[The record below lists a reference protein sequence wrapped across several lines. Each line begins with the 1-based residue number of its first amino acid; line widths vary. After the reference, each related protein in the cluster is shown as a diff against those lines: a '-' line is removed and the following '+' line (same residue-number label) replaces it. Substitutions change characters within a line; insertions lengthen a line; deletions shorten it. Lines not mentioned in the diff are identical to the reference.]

1 MAVTTIRP
9 NADGT
14 GVANFLK
21 VGAAATKVAGL
32 ADDVNTTGIKK
43 DGSLTG
49 TQRCSFTFPD
59 SVSLSATQRVR
70 QVRLRIKAKTPDNTG
85 KFDAQLGILLSGTA
99 SYTTPI
105 AVRGEYLTETTFTG
119 PWYSTSPDGQEWTQ
133 SRLNGIRAQFSE
145 YRENTFQTTLNEV
158 YVDVDVA
165 NEPTVNITSP
175 AGTNAG
181 TTATITIA
189 SPAVVTNNAHGLAV
203 GAPVYFT
210 TTGALPTG
218 LTVNTIYYVTNPA
231 TNTFNLSTTYANAVA
246 GTKINTSGT
255 QSGTHTVFSTTVVST
270 TSSPTIEWAYTDSDG
285 DQQDYYQIKFF
296 TAAQFGAVGFNP
308 TTSIPVYDSGEIA
321 SGDFSTG
328 ITDGTLLVDGVYRVY
343 LRAGKVIAGN
353 ILYSQWDFNTYTQDV
368 ITPTIPTLSATYN
381 SSLNYV
387 SISAVGASVVALG
400 FDSQYFSIERSDDGA
415 NTWVDVRGADALVPD
430 GTFTVSI
437 IDHEAPRGQSV
448 VYRVVAVG
456 VLGEN
461 LSTSNYSAN
470 LTVAISNDATWWFKA
485 VNDSALN
492 IGGVRVANGIQ
503 EGFTESV
510 AVFRPLGRT
519 TPVVVGG
526 YVYGNDGQYTITTI
540 NDSEFNSL
548 ETILR
553 YQGKLLV
560 QDPYGTQKYVRLIS
574 RSWQLGGTSGRRIRR
589 VSVDYVEIEAY

>member
-9 NADGT
+9 NADST

-43 DGSLTG
+43 DGSLIG

-85 KFDAQLGILLSGTA
+85 KFDAQLGILLGGTA

-105 AVRGEYLTETTFTG
+105 AVRGEYLTETLFTG
-119 PWYSTSPDGQEWTQ
+119 PWYSSSPDGQEWTQ

-145 YRENTFQTTLNEV
+145 YREDTFQTTLNEV

-165 NEPTVNITSP
+165 NQPSVNITSP
-175 AGTNAG
+175 NG
-181 TTATITIA
+181 TTSLGTATMTIA
-189 SPAVVTNNAHGLAV
+189 SPAVVTKNAHGLTL

-218 LTVNTIYYVTNPA
+218 LTANTVYYVTNPA
-231 TNTFNLSTTYANAVA
+231 TNTFNLSTTLANATA

-255 QSGTHTVFSTTVVST
+255 QSGTHTLFSTTVVST
-270 TSSPTIEWAYTDSDG
+270 TSSPTIEWTYTDSDG

-308 TTSIPVYDSGEIA
+308 TTSIPIYDSGEIA

-353 ILYSQWDFNTYTQDV
+353 ILYSDWDFNQYTQDV
-368 ITPTIPTLSATYN
+368 VTPTIPTLSATYN
-381 SSLNYV
+381 SSSNYV

-400 FDSQYFSIERSDDGA
+400 FDSQYFNIERSDDGA

-437 IDHEAPRGQSV
+437 IDYEAPRGQNV
-448 VYRVVAVG
+448 VYRVAAIG

-540 NDSEFNSL
+540 TDSEFNSL

>member
-1 MAVTTIRP
+1 MAVSTIRP
-9 NADGT
+9 NAEST

-70 QVRLRIKAKTPDNTG
+70 QVRLRIKAKTLDSTG

-105 AVRGEYLTETTFTG
+105 AVRGEYLTETLFTG

-145 YRENTFQTTLNEV
+145 YREDTFQATLNEV
-158 YVDVDVA
+158 YVDIDVA
-165 NEPTVNITSP
+165 NEPTVNITAP
-175 AGTNAG
+175 AGTSAG

-218 LTVNTIYYVTNPA
+218 LIVNTIYYVTNPL

-255 QSGTHTVFSTTVVST
+255 QSGTHTVFPTTVVST
-270 TSSPTIEWAYTDSDG
+270 TSSPTIEWTYTDSDG

-308 TTSIPVYDSGEIA
+308 TTSIPIYDSGEIA

-343 LRAGKVIAGN
+343 LRSGKVIAGN

-387 SISAVGASVVALG
+387 SLSAVGASVVALG
-400 FDSQYFSIERSDDGA
+400 FDSQYFQIQRSDDGA

-430 GTFTVSI
+430 NTFTVSI
-437 IDHEAPRGQSV
+437 TDHEAPRGQSV
-448 VYRVVAVG
+448 IYRVVAVG

-485 VNDSALN
+485 VNDSVLN

-540 NDSEFNSL
+540 NDSEFNLL

-560 QDPYGTQKYVRLIS
+560 QDPYGTQKYVRLVS
-574 RSWQLGGTSGRRIRR
+574 RSWQMGGTSGRRIRR
-589 VSVDYVEIEAY
+589 VSVDYVEIEGY

>member
-9 NADGT
+9 NAEST

-32 ADDVNTTGIKK
+32 ADDVSTTGIKK

-70 QVRLRIKAKTPDNTG
+70 QVRLRIKAKTPDNTA

-145 YRENTFQTTLNEV
+145 YREDTFQTTLNEV

-175 AGTNAG
+175 TGTNAG

-189 SPAVVTNNAHGLAV
+189 SPAVVTNNAHGLAI

-270 TSSPTIEWAYTDSDG
+270 TSSPTIEWTYTDSDG

-387 SISAVGASVVALG
+387 SVSAVGASVVALG
-400 FDSQYFSIERSDDGA
+400 FDSQYFHIERSDDGA

-430 GTFTVSI
+430 GTFTVST

-448 VYRVVAVG
+448 VYRVSAVG

-461 LSTSNYSAN
+461 LSTSNYSSN
-470 LTVAISNDATWWFKA
+470 LTVVISNDATWWFKA
-485 VNDSALN
+485 VNDSVLN

>member
-1 MAVTTIRP
+1 MAITTIRP

-49 TQRCSFTFPD
+49 TQRCSFTFPN
-59 SVSLSATQRVR
+59 SVSLSATQKVR
-70 QVRLRIKAKTPDNTG
+70 QVRLRVKVKTPDTTG
-85 KFDAQLGILLSGTA
+85 KFDAQLGILLVGTA
-99 SYTTPI
+99 TYTTPI
-105 AVRGEYLTETTFTG
+105 AVRGEYLTETLFTG
-119 PWYSTSPDGQEWTQ
+119 PWYSSSPDGQEWTQ
-133 SRLNGIRAQFSE
+133 SRLDGIRAQFSE
-145 YRENTFQTTLNEV
+145 YREDTFQATLNEV

-165 NEPTVNITSP
+165 NQPSVNITSP
-175 AGTNAG
+175 AGTTSLG
-181 TTATITIA
+181 TATMTIA
-189 SPAVVTNNAHGLAV
+189 SPAVVTKNAHGLAV

-218 LTVNTIYYVTNPA
+218 LVASTVYYVTNPL

-255 QSGTHTVFSTTVVST
+255 QSGTHTLFSTTVVSS
-270 TSSPTIEWAYTDSDG
+270 TSSPTIEWTYTDSDG

-296 TAAQFGAVGFNP
+296 TAAQYGAVGFNA
-308 TTSIPVYDSGEIA
+308 TTSVPAYDSGEIA

-353 ILYSQWDFNTYTQDV
+353 ILYSDWDYNQFVQDV
-368 ITPTIPTLSATYN
+368 IPPTIPTLSATY
-381 SSLNYV
+381 SSSSNYV

-400 FDSQYFSIERSDDGA
+400 FTSQYFHIQRSDDGA
-415 NTWVDVRGADALVPD
+415 NTWVDVRGADALVPN
-430 GTFTVSI
+430 GAFTVSI
-437 IDHEAPRGQSV
+437 VDHEAPRGQNV
-448 VYRVVAVG
+448 VYRVSAVG
-456 VLGEN
+456 VLGET
-461 LSTSNYSAN
+461 LSTSNWSSN
-470 LTVAISNDATWWFKA
+470 LTIAVTNDATWWFKA
-485 VNDSALN
+485 VSDSDLN
-492 IGGVRVANGIQ
+492 LGGIRVANGIQ

-526 YVYGNDGQYTITTI
+526 YVYGNDGQYIITTI
-540 NDSEFNSL
+540 DDDEFAGL
-548 ETILR
+548 EILLR
-553 YQGKLLV
+553 HQGKLLV
-560 QDPYGTQKYVRLIS
+560 QDPYGTQKYVRLVS
-574 RSWQLGGTSGRRIRR
+574 RSWQMGGTSGRRVRR
-589 VSVDYVEIEAY
+589 VSVDYVEIEAF

>member
-9 NADGT
+9 NADST

-43 DGSLTG
+43 DGSLIG

-85 KFDAQLGILLSGTA
+85 KFDAQLGILLGGTA

-105 AVRGEYLTETTFTG
+105 AVRGEYLTETLFTG
-119 PWYSTSPDGQEWTQ
+119 PWYSSSPDGQEWTQ

-145 YRENTFQTTLNEV
+145 YREDTFQTTLNEV

-165 NEPTVNITSP
+165 NQPSVNITSP
-175 AGTNAG
+175 NG
-181 TTATITIA
+181 TTSLGTATMTIA
-189 SPAVVTNNAHGLAV
+189 SPAVVTKNAHGLTL

-218 LTVNTIYYVTNPA
+218 LTANTVYYVTNPA
-231 TNTFNLSTTYANAVA
+231 TNTFNLSTTLANATA

-255 QSGTHTVFSTTVVST
+255 QSGTHTLFSTTVVST
-270 TSSPTIEWAYTDSDG
+270 TSSPTIEWTYTDSDG

-308 TTSIPVYDSGEIA
+308 TTSIPIYDSGEIA

-353 ILYSQWDFNTYTQDV
+353 ILYSDWDFNQYTQDV
-368 ITPTIPTLSATYN
+368 VTPTIPTLSATYN
-381 SSLNYV
+381 SSSNYV
-387 SISAVGASVVALG
+387 NISAVGASVVALG
-400 FDSQYFSIERSDDGA
+400 FDSQYFNIERSDDGA

-437 IDHEAPRGQSV
+437 IDYEAPRGQNV
-448 VYRVVAVG
+448 VYRVAAIG

-540 NDSEFNSL
+540 TDSEFNSL

>member
-43 DGSLTG
+43 DGSLIG

-145 YRENTFQTTLNEV
+145 YREDTFQATLNEV

-175 AGTNAG
+175 TGTSAG

-246 GTKINTSGT
+246 GTTINTSGS

-296 TAAQFGAVGFNP
+296 NAAQFGAVGFNP

-387 SISAVGASVVALG
+387 SVNAVGASVVALG
-400 FDSQYFSIERSDDGA
+400 FDSQYFHIERSDDGA
-415 NTWVDVRGADALVPD
+415 NTWVDVRGANALVPD
-430 GTFTVSI
+430 NAFTVSI
-437 IDHEAPRGQSV
+437 TDHEAPRGQNV
-448 VYRVVAVG
+448 VYRVSAVG

-470 LTVAISNDATWWFKA
+470 LSVAISNDSTWWFKA
-485 VNDSALN
+485 VNDSVLN
-492 IGGVRVANGIQ
+492 IGGVRVANGIS

-553 YQGKLLV
+553 YQGKLLI

-574 RSWQLGGTSGRRIRR
+574 RSWQMGGTSGRRIRR

>member
-9 NADGT
+9 NADST
-14 GVANFLK
+14 GVANFLQ
-21 VGAAATKVAGL
+21 VGAAASKVAGL

-70 QVRLRIKAKTPDNTG
+70 QVRLRIKAKTPDSTA
-85 KFDAQLGILLSGTA
+85 KFDAQLGIILGGTA

-105 AVRGEYLTETTFTG
+105 AVRGEYLTETLFTG
-119 PWYSTSPDGQEWTQ
+119 PWYSSSPDGQEWTQ

-145 YRENTFQTTLNEV
+145 YREDTFQTTLNEV

-165 NEPTVNITSP
+165 NQPTVSITSP
-175 AGTNAG
+175 SGT
-181 TTATITIA
+181 TDLSTATITIA
-189 SPAVVTNNAHGLAV
+189 SPAVITNNAHGLV
-203 GAPVYFT
+203 LGAPVYFT

-218 LTVNTIYYVTNPA
+218 LTANTVYYVTNPA
-231 TNTFNLSTTYANAVA
+231 TNTFNLSTTLANAIA

-255 QSGTHTVFSTTVVST
+255 QSGTHTLFSTTVVSE
-270 TSSPTIEWAYTDSDG
+270 TSSPTIEWTYTDSDG

-296 TAAQFGAVGFNP
+296 TASQFGAVGFNP
-308 TTSIPVYDSGEIA
+308 TTSVPVYDSGEIA

-343 LRAGKVIAGN
+343 LRSGKVIAGN
-353 ILYSQWDFNTYTQDV
+353 ILYSEWDFNQYTQDV
-368 ITPTIPTLSATYN
+368 VTPTIPTLSATYN

-387 SISAVGASVVALG
+387 SVGAVGASVVALG
-400 FDSQYFSIERSDDGA
+400 FDSQYFHIERSDDGA

-430 GTFTVSI
+430 GEFTVSI
-437 IDHEAPRGQSV
+437 IDHEAPRGQNV
-448 VYRVVAVG
+448 AYRVSAVG

-510 AVFRPLGRT
+510 SVFRPLGRT

-540 NDSEFNSL
+540 DDTEFSFL

-560 QDPYGTQKYVRLIS
+560 QDPYGTQKYIRLIS
-574 RSWQLGGTSGRRIRR
+574 RSWQMGGTSGRRIRR

>member
-43 DGSLTG
+43 DGSLIG

-145 YRENTFQTTLNEV
+145 YREDTFQATLNEV

-175 AGTNAG
+175 TGTSAG

-246 GTKINTSGT
+246 GTTINTSGS

-387 SISAVGASVVALG
+387 NVNAVGASVVALG
-400 FDSQYFSIERSDDGA
+400 FDSQYFNIERSDDGA

-430 GTFTVSI
+430 NTFTVSVT
-437 IDHEAPRGQSV
+437 DHEAPRGQNV
-448 VYRVVAVG
+448 VYRVSAVG

-470 LTVAISNDATWWFKA
+470 LSVAISNDSTWWFKA
-485 VNDSALN
+485 VNDSVLN
-492 IGGVRVANGIQ
+492 IGGVRVANGIS

-553 YQGKLLV
+553 YQGKLLI

-574 RSWQLGGTSGRRIRR
+574 RSWQMGGTSGRRIRR

>member
-9 NADGT
+9 NAEST

-32 ADDVNTTGIKK
+32 ADDVSTTGIKK

-49 TQRCSFTFPD
+49 TQKCSFTFPD

-70 QVRLRIKAKTPDNTG
+70 QVRLRIKAKTPDNTA

-99 SYTTPI
+99 NYTTPI
-105 AVRGEYLTETTFTG
+105 AVRGEYLTETLFTG
-119 PWYSTSPDGQEWTQ
+119 PWYSSAPDGQEWTQ

-145 YRENTFQTTLNEV
+145 YREDTFQATLNEV

-165 NEPTVNITSP
+165 NQPAVNITSP
-175 AGTNAG
+175 NGT
-181 TTATITIA
+181 TSLSTATITIA

-218 LTVNTIYYVTNPA
+218 LTASTVYYVTNPL
-231 TNTFNLSTTYANAVA
+231 TNTFNLSTTYANAIA

-270 TSSPTIEWAYTDSDG
+270 TSSPTIEWTYTDSDG

-328 ITDGTLLVDGVYRVY
+328 ITDGTLLVDGVYRIY

-353 ILYSQWDFNTYTQDV
+353 ILYSDWDFNQYTQDV
-368 ITPTIPTLSATYN
+368 VTPTIPTLSATYN
-381 SSLNYV
+381 SSSNYV
-387 SISAVGASVVALG
+387 SLSAVGASVVALG
-400 FDSQYFSIERSDDGA
+400 FDSQYFNIERSDDGA
-415 NTWVDVRGADALVPD
+415 NTWVDVRGADVLVPD
-430 GTFTVSI
+430 GTFTVST
-437 IDHEAPRGQSV
+437 IDYEAPRGQNV
-448 VYRVVAVG
+448 IYRVSAIG

-461 LSTSNYSAN
+461 LSTSNYSSN
-470 LTVAISNDATWWFKA
+470 LTVAISNDALWWFKA

-492 IGGVRVANGIQ
+492 LGGVRVANGIQ

-540 NDSEFNSL
+540 TDSEFNSL

-574 RSWQLGGTSGRRIRR
+574 RSWQMGGTSGRRIRR